1 MSPDFLDRIDAWQK
15 AGRTPERTSSFLR
28 APTAPTADEVDD
40 VNSIFVTNAKV
51 ISNTSNTTNPV
62 TNGPPKSEDLENKK
76 NVEVISSDSGSSS
89 VDVKPAET
97 IWRSDDPHDGCG
109 CPVSAALNSMKEEA
123 EAADLYNKRANTVED
138 EHAREV
144 YRDIAKEEM
153 VHMGEAAELLS
164 EADPELAAEVP
175 KGMQEAKGDGE
186 PTEEWKPDIDK
197 AVSDRQ

>member
-28 APTAPTADEVDD
+28 DATAPTADEVDE
-40 VNSIFVTNAKV
+40 VNPAFSQDAKV
-51 ISNTSNTTNPV
+51 ATNTSNTINPV
-62 TNGPPKSEDLENKK
+62 TEGPQKTPTDHMIVKTEVEKGDSEVDPAPPVDLKK
-76 NVEVISSDSGSSS
+76 
-89 VDVKPAET
+89 
-97 IWRSDDPHDGCG
+97 SDDPHDGCG

-123 EAADLYNKRANTVED
+123 EAADLYNKRANMVDD

-175 KGMQEAKGDGE
+175 KGMQEAKGNGE